1 MQDKTDVSHSTPGRW
16 ARLCTGGALV
26 ALSLSGCA
34 VTNAMGIYW
43 EGARPKL
50 PQLSA
55 EELALQSVAR
65 HDAALQEALT
75 NWQDSEDASA
85 CTACVAPVQ
94 RFAEH
99 AAQRVE
105 RVGGVW
111 DPWPGGVPSNAPTL
125 EALAIPA
132 PEVSALVEQA
142 ITSAVVDLR
151 LATQAQPE
159 TRRLVGAA
167 AGGRIAD
174 ALSLAGAAGL
184 ESEQLDAWFQS
195 GGAQQLPQD
204 FTADDEGTSEPAATA
219 STSDPTATGQA
230 SASTDPAATLAPLPT
245 ALASVTP
252 TPPSP
257 AASPTP
263 LPESAHR
270 PLARAIRDWDC
281 VQDLLPRWAAAPDL
295 EGGPAASEVSA
306 RLQVDDL
313 ANTIATLLAHEVPDQ
328 RLGSCTAHFS
338 DYLEDAA
345 PEGSN
350 AQILSALENRLAATN
365 LELFVALPQ
374 LQLADLDSAR
384 GLPLAAEQLA
394 RGVQFWAKVSGPEN
408 VPALVGLVT
417 EVEVTGS

>member
-1 MQDKTDVSHSTPGRW
+1 MQDKTGVSHSTPGRW
-16 ARLCTGGALV
+16 ARLWSGGALV

-34 VTNAMGIYW
+34 VTDAIGIYW

-75 NWQDSEDASA
+75 NWQGSEDASA

-204 FTADDEGTSEPAATA
+204 FTADDEGTSEPAAT
-219 STSDPTATGQA
+219 
-230 SASTDPAATLAPLPT
+230 LAPLPT

-281 VQDLLPRWAAAPDL
+281 VQDLLPRWAAAPDS

-374 LQLADLDSAR
+374 LQLTDLDSAR

-408 VPALVGLVT
+408 VPALVGLVA

>member
-1 MQDKTDVSHSTPGRW
+1 MQDKTGVSHSTPGRW
-16 ARLCTGGALV
+16 ARLWTGGALV

-34 VTNAMGIYW
+34 VTDAMGIYW
-43 EGARPKL
+43 EGALPKL

-75 NWQDSEDASA
+75 NWQGSEDASA

-184 ESEQLDAWFQS
+184 ESGQLDAWFQS

-204 FTADDEGTSEPAATA
+204 FTADDEGTSE
-219 STSDPTATGQA
+219 
-230 SASTDPAATLAPLPT
+230 PAATLAPLPT

-281 VQDLLPRWAAAPDL
+281 VQDLLPRWAAAPDS

-365 LELFVALPQ
+365 LELFVTLPQ

-417 EVEVTGS
+417 EVEVPGS

>member
-1 MQDKTDVSHSTPGRW
+1 MQDKTGVSHSTPGRW
-16 ARLCTGGALV
+16 ARLWTGGALV

-34 VTNAMGIYW
+34 VTDAIGIYW

-75 NWQDSEDASA
+75 NWQGSEDASA

-195 GGAQQLPQD
+195 AGAQQLPQD
-204 FTADDEGTSEPAATA
+204 FTADDEGTS
-219 STSDPTATGQA
+219 
-230 SASTDPAATLAPLPT
+230 DPAATLAPLPT

-281 VQDLLPRWAAAPDL
+281 VQDLLPRWAAAPDS

-345 PEGSN
+345 PQGSN

-417 EVEVTGS
+417 EVEVAGS

>member
-1 MQDKTDVSHSTPGRW
+1 MQDKTGVSHSTPGRW
-16 ARLCTGGALV
+16 ARLWTGGALV

-34 VTNAMGIYW
+34 VTDAMGIYW

-75 NWQDSEDASA
+75 NWQDSEDAST

-94 RFAEH
+94 RFSEH

-174 ALSLAGAAGL
+174 ALSLAGAAEL
-184 ESEQLDAWFQS
+184 ESEQLDAWLQS

-204 FTADDEGTSEPAATA
+204 FTADDEGTSE
-219 STSDPTATGQA
+219 
-230 SASTDPAATLAPLPT
+230 PAATLAPLPT

-281 VQDLLPRWAAAPDL
+281 VQDLLPRWAAAPDS

-408 VPALVGLVT
+408 VPALVGLAA
-417 EVEVTGS
+417 EVEVPGS

>member
-1 MQDKTDVSHSTPGRW
+1 MQDKTGVSHSAPGRW
-16 ARLCTGGALV
+16 ARLWTGGALV

-34 VTNAMGIYW
+34 VTDAMGIYW

-75 NWQDSEDASA
+75 NWQGSEDASA

-219 STSDPTATGQA
+219 STSDPTAIGEA
-230 SASTDPAATLAPLPT
+230 SASTN
-245 ALASVTP
+245 
-252 TPPSP
+252 P

-281 VQDLLPRWAAAPDL
+281 VQDLLPRWAAAPDS

-338 DYLEDAA
+338 DYLEDTA

-374 LQLADLDSAR
+374 LQLTDLDSAR

-408 VPALVGLVT
+408 VPALVGLVA

>member
-1 MQDKTDVSHSTPGRW
+1 MQDKTGVSHSTPGRW
-16 ARLCTGGALV
+16 ARLWTGGALV

-34 VTNAMGIYW
+34 VTDAMGIYW
-43 EGARPKL
+43 EGALPKL

-75 NWQDSEDASA
+75 NWQGSEDASA

-204 FTADDEGTSEPAATA
+204 FTADDEGTSEPAAT
-219 STSDPTATGQA
+219 
-230 SASTDPAATLAPLPT
+230 LAPLPT

-281 VQDLLPRWAAAPDL
+281 VQDLLPRWAAAPDS

-374 LQLADLDSAR
+374 LQLANLDSAR

-408 VPALVGLVT
+408 VPALVGLVA

>member
-1 MQDKTDVSHSTPGRW
+1 MQDKTGVSHSTPGRW
-16 ARLCTGGALV
+16 ARLWTGGALV

-34 VTNAMGIYW
+34 VTDAMGIYW

-75 NWQDSEDASA
+75 NWQGSEDASA

-204 FTADDEGTSEPAATA
+204 FTADDEGTSEPAAT
-219 STSDPTATGQA
+219 
-230 SASTDPAATLAPLPT
+230 LAPLPT

-281 VQDLLPRWAAAPDL
+281 VQDLLPRWAAAPDS

-408 VPALVGLVT
+408 VPALVGLVA

>member
-1 MQDKTDVSHSTPGRW
+1 MQDKTGVSHSTPGRW
-16 ARLCTGGALV
+16 ARLWTGGALV

-34 VTNAMGIYW
+34 VTDAIGIYW

-75 NWQDSEDASA
+75 NWQGSEDASA

-204 FTADDEGTSEPAATA
+204 FTADDEGTSEPAAT
-219 STSDPTATGQA
+219 
-230 SASTDPAATLAPLPT
+230 LAPLPT

-281 VQDLLPRWAAAPDL
+281 VQDLLPRWAAAPDS

-408 VPALVGLVT
+408 VPALVGLGA

>member
-16 ARLCTGGALV
+16 ARLWTGGALV

-34 VTNAMGIYW
+34 VTDAMGIYW
-43 EGARPKL
+43 EGALPKL

-75 NWQDSEDASA
+75 NWQGSEDASA

-111 DPWPGGVPSNAPTL
+111 DPWPGGAPSNAPTL

-204 FTADDEGTSEPAATA
+204 FTADDEGTSEPAAT
-219 STSDPTATGQA
+219 
-230 SASTDPAATLAPLPT
+230 LAPLPT

-281 VQDLLPRWAAAPDL
+281 VQDLLPRWAAAPDS

-394 RGVQFWAKVSGPEN
+394 RGVQFWAKVAGPEN
-408 VPALVGLVT
+408 VPALVGLVA